1 METVTQRAKLLV
13 RCRSWLC
20 ALPLSDVVETL
31 RLLPLRPVAGVPPFV
46 RGLVLLRGALV
57 PVVELGTLLGA
68 PGDEPGRRLVVVR
81 ADEHLLALAVDEVLR
96 VITLELEQQAAVAP
110 LLSQAL
116 PEQVAALGTLDG
128 AALAV
133 LSSASV
139 VSAETWALLGP
150 QLGL

>member
-20 ALPLSDVVETL
+20 ALPLSDIVETL
-31 RLLPLRPVAGVPPFV
+31 RLLPLRPVAGVPGFV

-57 PVVELGTLLGA
+57 PVVELGALLGA
-68 PGDEPGRRLVVVR
+68 TADEPGRRLVVVR
-81 ADEHLLALAVDEVLR
+81 VGERRLALAVDEVLR
-96 VITLELEQQAAVAP
+96 VLTLEHEQQAEVAP
-110 LLSQAL
+110 LLSHAL

-133 LSSASV
+133 LSS
-139 VSAETWALLGP
+139 VSLLTEETWALLGP